1 MTKCIVEFLIE
12 LLLPITR
19 AHNQM
24 LNLYFIVPFD
34 YIDISLYLFEFL
46 SQLFSDLMDYS
57 WAMICVDPPYSLA
70 PGELW
75 I

>member
-24 LNLYFIVPFD
+24 LNLYFIVPFV

-57 WAMICVDPPYSLA
+57 
-70 PGELW
+70 
-75 I
+75 